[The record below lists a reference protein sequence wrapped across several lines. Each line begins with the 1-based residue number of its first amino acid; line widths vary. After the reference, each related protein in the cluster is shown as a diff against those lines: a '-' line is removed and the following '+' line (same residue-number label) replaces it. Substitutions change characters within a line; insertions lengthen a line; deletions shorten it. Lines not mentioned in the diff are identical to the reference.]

1 MSSSSP
7 AFGLYALELLLGK
20 ISWFHGFSKS
30 VNISTIGVAMEI
42 LIFKLH
48 KCILCNLYCVYFFVT
63 SGLMIM
69 CDVLVFNLYKEI
81 TQSSHTFVGSTI
93 GGG

>member
-1 MSSSSP
+1 
-7 AFGLYALELLLGK
+7 
-20 ISWFHGFSKS
+20 
-30 VNISTIGVAMEI
+30 
-42 LIFKLH
+42 
-48 KCILCNLYCVYFFVT
+48 
-63 SGLMIM
+63 MIM